1 MNYSDDYRR
10 LIIEPLEEYK
20 RELMVKF
27 EKTFFFKKLYE
38 ELLNKVETELLNK
51 YQKYYDMCMEE
62 IDFNKCINKQLES

>member
-62 IDFNKCINKQLES
+62 IEFNKCINKQLES

>member
-62 IDFNKCINKQLES
+62 IEFNKCINKKLES